1 MGRKVAEHPA
11 AAVEEHE
18 RRKRAGYADWAYDHD
33 FQGLPLTADGPP
45 GNVRLREVDLDV
57 RLKTFQ
63 RRAGLLRGHLLNRP
77 ASTGR
82 EGL

>member
-1 MGRKVAEHPA
+1 VK
-11 AAVEEHE
+11 EHE
-18 RRKRAGYADWAYDHD
+18 HRKGAGHADRAYHHHFD
-33 FQGLPLTADGPP
+33 GLPLTADDPF
-45 GNVRLREVDLDV
+45 GNFRLREVDLDV